1 MPMSWELTE
10 AFNILINNHKSS
22 ANIASVMSFIKLV
35 RAFLWEQHV
44 FFSCYFSHA
53 KRSSSEHLFIETHSE
68 VV

>member
-22 ANIASVMSFIKLV
+22 ANIATVMSFIKLV

-44 FFSCYFSHA
+44 FFFHVILVMQKDLPVNIY
-53 KRSSSEHLFIETHSE
+53 L
-68 VV
+68 